1 MHGTI
6 GESNSTKVINN
17 LIKGIYS
24 QTPVKDS
31 LFEQAALYFVT
42 AQQDKQKISIL
53 DANVQ
58 AAQKDYKQAPE
69 CAKSSLKEELKLVQ
83 RKFKLEFSRQQS
95 IRIKRRN
102 TVIQLCTTLIKAA
115 EGNDWDET
123 QSNSAKVLGTLFLL
137 SPRAGKKLPELHQRL
152 KPAYKAVLALR
163 LLDKLIL
170 DVKITYPY
178 IVTHYDPENRYSGKS
193 EDLSLFQ
200 QQVCLPIVMTAIFQD
215 IGLQHPDAQLLLK
228 GDDGKQD
235 QFRLLDKDTRIQL
248 LKLNHKH
255 TLDYLEFGIGADLY
269 VGNSKTERDEFD
281 QNEQT
286 KLKFINTLVVDAL
299 KPKLDVGNIIKIP
312 QIYSSIIFSTKLNAD
327 YSDTAK
333 AGKVIAKAAEHG
345 SVNEI
350 IANHFIQIVGHF
362 PQGFGITYIPV
373 DENENGVDRYE
384 YAIVTH
390 LNPEHPQLPIC
401 RGATRNLTFNSTGQL
416 FTVSKESNLYN
427 SVTRKKLSTIS
438 PERLKEILEKLCSNF
453 EERKNLDLIPQY
465 WQPYDYFSY
474 TKLQNLWKKT

>member
-1 MHGTI
+1 MHGSI

-31 LFEQAALYFVT
+31 LFEQAALYFST
-42 AQQDKQKISIL
+42 AQHDKQKISSL

-69 CAKSSLKEELKLVQ
+69 YAKSSLKEELKLAQ
-83 RKFKLEFSRQQS
+83 RAFKLEFSRQQT

-102 TVIQLCTTLIKAA
+102 TIINLCSTLIHAA
-115 EGNDWDET
+115 EGLDWDET
-123 QSNSAKVLGTLFLL
+123 QNNSGKVLGTLFLL
-137 SPRAGKKLPELHQRL
+137 SPRAGKKLSELHQKL

-163 LLDKLIL
+163 LLDKLII
-170 DVKITYPY
+170 DAKITYPY
-178 IVTHYDPENRYSGKS
+178 IVTHYAPENRYSGKS
-193 EDLSLFQ
+193 TDLTTFQ

-228 GDDGKQD
+228 GDDGKQNP
-235 QFRLLDKDTRIQL
+235 FRLLDKDTRIKL

-255 TLDYLEFGIGADLY
+255 TLDYLECGIGADLY
-269 VGNSKTERDEFD
+269 VGNSKAERDEFD
-281 QNEQT
+281 LNEQA

-299 KPKLDVGNIIKIP
+299 KPKLDIGNIIKIP

-333 AGKVIAKAAEHG
+333 AGKVIAKAAEYG
-345 SVNEI
+345 SVSEA

-362 PQGFGITYIPV
+362 PQGFGITYIPL
-373 DENENGVDRYE
+373 DENENELDRYE

-390 LNPEHPQLPIC
+390 LNPENPQLPIC
-401 RGATRNLTFNSTGQL
+401 RGATRNLRFHSTGQI
-416 FTVSKESNLYN
+416 FTVPKELNLYYL
-427 SVTRKKLSTIS
+427 VTRKKLSTIS

-453 EERKNLDLIPQY
+453 EERKNLDLIPHF

-474 TKLQNLWKKT
+474 SKLQNLWKKT